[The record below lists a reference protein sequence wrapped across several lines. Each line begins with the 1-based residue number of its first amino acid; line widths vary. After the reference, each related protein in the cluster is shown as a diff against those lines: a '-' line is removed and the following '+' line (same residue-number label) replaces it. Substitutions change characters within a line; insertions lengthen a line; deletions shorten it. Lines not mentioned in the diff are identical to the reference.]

1 MPKGNRGKKGSID
14 TSVIIIKKPG
24 TKRITCSNCIHYDE
38 DKSCSK
44 LGLPFSELG
53 YDFWN
58 QCEYFDLSEE
68 FETTE
73 NLELVA
79 RVRDRKNSSYHL
91 NKKDKKK
98 GHIKSKN
105 LTVKKIKKTKEPIS
119 KKVISRR
126 TVQEMR
132 KQNISYQAIA
142 DKFGVDSNLIRKIDM
157 GFYGDGY
164 KN

>member
-1 MPKGNRGKKGSID
+1 MSKGSRGKKGSID
-14 TSVIIIKKPG
+14 TSLIITKKPG
-24 TKRITCSNCIHYDE
+24 TKRITCSSCIHYDK

-44 LGLPFSELG
+44 LGIPVSELG

-58 QCEYFDLSEE
+58 QCKYLELRKRFK
-68 FETTE
+68 TPE

-79 RVRDRKNSSYHL
+79 RVRNRK
-91 NKKDKKK
+91 
-98 GHIKSKN
+98 KSKN
-105 LTVKKIKKTKEPIS
+105 LTVKKIKKVKEPTS

-126 TVQEMR
+126 TVQDMR
-132 KQNISYQAIA
+132 KQDISYQVIA
-142 DKFGVDSNLIRKIDM
+142 DKFGVDTDLIIKIDM

>member
-1 MPKGNRGKKGSID
+1 MSKGSRGKKGSID
-14 TSVIIIKKPG
+14 TSLIITKKPG
-24 TKRITCSNCIHYDE
+24 TKRITCSSCIHYDK

-44 LGLPFSELG
+44 LGIPFSELG

-58 QCEYFDLSEE
+58 QCKYFDLKKK
-68 FETTE
+68 FKTPE

-79 RVRDRKNSSYHL
+79 RVRDRKN
-91 NKKDKKK
+91 K
-98 GHIKSKN
+98 KSKN
-105 LTVKKIKKTKEPIS
+105 LTVERIKKVKEPTS

-126 TVQEMR
+126 TVQDMR
-132 KQNISYQAIA
+132 KQDISYQVIA
-142 DKFGVDSNLIRKIDM
+142 DKFGVDTDLIIKIDM